1 MRRSSV
7 WQRLSHSLAV
17 ATELDFQTKALP
29 VLRLCW
35 PSLVQTPNRRTWD
48 EKGIDLLVWEDQG
61 PFPCCVQCK
70 GFHVQNLSYNQIR
83 QAEESIDKFLAS
95 DVTCDTYLLVHNRD
109 GRHKEFNTRVRQRLD
124 QVVSEGKAMEAHLW
138 DRQTLLN
145 RAFDWMKTTL
155 DANLHQ
161 YSEGLLRY
169 FQSLFRYGHYYIP
182 TVPIAERRLVFKRG
196 EPCSVKK
203 IHEVESLEVGKLLLS
218 ASETRW
224 TLLAGM
230 FGFGKSTAVLHAATS
245 SDRVVIF
252 VRCATLPVSPLA
264 TSTNMLLEE
273 IVKSLHFFEES
284 EYQDLLCELAGPTLA
299 TLLRNPNSPYALI
312 LDGLDEN
319 RVYSNLT
326 GLQLLSNQLAELTC
340 PIVLTTR
347 TEHLSSM
354 FGDFSSAFYEFS
366 TKNGPGRGAR
376 LLELGLWEKEQV
388 IQLVSQAESDT
399 RGVGKRRL
407 QEFLDLV
414 KESRYEALYGQ
425 LPLSPLFLQ
434 FILEDVVEHGVRK
447 AARSLL
453 IRSWVERK
461 IRRDRALAER
471 ISPERSIDMEDFVA
485 RMIKLMENIAGS
497 MISRTEEGYDLTESI
512 SSDVISEKA
521 SQLFNVSGD
530 PILGVLLN
538 SALVPVS
545 RRCGSSLDVAFAFKV
560 IQECFLG
567 AYLVR
572 RDFSDDGYP
581 NAVESFYSEIALAS
595 G

>member
-1 MRRSSV
+1 MRRSTP
-7 WQRLSHSLAV
+7 WTKLSYSLAV
-17 ATELDFQTKALP
+17 ATELDFQKKVIP

-35 PSLVQTPNRRTWD
+35 PSLVQTPNRKTWD

-70 GFHVQNLSYNQIR
+70 GFHVQNLSHDQVR

-109 GRHKEFNTRVRQRLD
+109 GRHGKFNTRIRQRLD
-124 QVVSEGKAMEAHLW
+124 QVVSMGKAREAHLL

-145 RAFDWMKTTL
+145 RAFNCMKTTL
-155 DANLHQ
+155 DAKLHK
-161 YSEGLLRY
+161 YSEELLRY
-169 FQSLFRYGHYYIP
+169 FQSLFRYGNYYVP
-182 TVPIAERRLVFKRG
+182 TVPVAERRLVFKRG

-230 FGFGKSTAVLHAATS
+230 FGSGKSTAVLHAATS
-245 SDRVVIF
+245 SDQAVIF
-252 VRCATLPVSPLA
+252 VRCATLPVSPLM

-273 IVKSLHFFEES
+273 IVKSLDFFKES
-284 EYQDLLCELAGPTLA
+284 EYRDLLCELAGPTLA

-319 RVYSNLT
+319 RVYSNLS
-326 GLQLLSNQLAELTC
+326 GLQLLSNQLAELAC
-340 PIVLTTR
+340 SIVLTTR

-366 TKNGPGRGAR
+366 TKNSPGRDAR

-388 IQLVSQAESDT
+388 IQLVSQAESKT

-425 LPLSPLFLQ
+425 LPFSPLFLQ

-447 AARSLL
+447 VDRSLL

-461 IRRDRALAER
+461 IRRDRASAER

-485 RMIKLMENIAGS
+485 RMIRLMENIAGS
-497 MISRTEEGYDLTESI
+497 MISTTEKAYNLTESI
-512 SSDVISEKA
+512 SSDIIAEKA
-521 SQLFNVSGD
+521 SQLFSVPSD
-530 PILGVLLN
+530 LVLPVLLN
-538 SALVPVS
+538 SVLVPVS
-545 RRCGSSLDVAFAFKV
+545 TRRGSRLDVTFAFKV

-567 AYLVR
+567 AYLAR
-572 RDFSDDGYP
+572 QNLSDNGYP
-581 NAVESFYSEIALAS
+581 DAVKSFYSEIALAS

>member
-1 MRRSSV
+1 MRSSTP
-7 WQRLSHSLAV
+7 WTKLSNSLAV
-17 ATELDFQTKALP
+17 ATELDFQTKVIP

-35 PSLVQTPNRRTWD
+35 PFLVQTPNRKTWD
-48 EKGIDLLVWEDQG
+48 KKGIDLLVWKDQS

-70 GFHVQNLSYNQIR
+70 GFHVQNLGYDQIR

-95 DVTCDTYLLVHNRD
+95 DVTCETYILVHNRD
-109 GRHKEFNTRVRQRLD
+109 GRYREFNTRVKQRLD
-124 QVVSEGKAMEAHLW
+124 KLVHEGKAEEAYLW

-145 RAFDWMKTTL
+145 RAFEWMKTTL
-155 DANLHQ
+155 DTNLYQ
-161 YSEGLLRY
+161 YSEELLAY
-169 FQSLFRYGHYYIP
+169 FQSLFRYGRYYVP
-182 TVPIAERRLVFKRG
+182 TVPVAERRLVFKRG
-196 EPCSVKK
+196 DPCSVKK
-203 IHEVESLEVGKLLLS
+203 IHDVESLEVGKLLLS

-230 FGFGKSTAVLHAATS
+230 FGSGKSTAVLHAATS
-245 SDRVVIF
+245 SHRVVIF
-252 VRCATLPVSPLA
+252 ARCASLPVFPLT

-273 IVKSLHFFEES
+273 IVKSLHFFKES
-284 EYQDLLCELAGPTLA
+284 KYQDLLCELAGPTLA

-319 RVYSNLT
+319 RVYSNLS
-326 GLQLLSNQLAELTC
+326 GLQLLSNQLAELAC

-347 TEHLSSM
+347 MEHLSSM

-366 TKNGPGRGAR
+366 TKNGPGRDAR

-388 IQLVSQAESDT
+388 IQLVSQAKLET
-399 RGVGKRRL
+399 RGVAKRKL
-407 QEFLDLV
+407 EEFLDLV

-447 AARSLL
+447 VDRALL
-453 IRSWVERK
+453 IRSWVKRK
-461 IRRDRALAER
+461 IRRDRVLTKR
-471 ISPERSIDMEDFVA
+471 ISPERSIDMEDFVS
-485 RMIKLMENIAGS
+485 RMIRLMENIAGS
-497 MISRTEEGYDLTESI
+497 MISTTEDAHNLTESI
-512 SSDVISEKA
+512 SSDVITEKA
-521 SQLFNVSGD
+521 SQLFNVPGD
-530 PILGVLLN
+530 LVLGILLN

-545 RRCGSSLDVAFAFKV
+545 RRRGASLDVAFAFKV

-572 RDFSDDGYP
+572 RDLSDDGYP
-581 NAVESFYSEIALAS
+581 DAVRLFYSEIALAS